1 MNVQLDIM
9 NATTSVSILM
19 DLTAVGVMLGITS

>member
-9 NATTSVSILM
+9 NATTSVSMLM
-19 DLTAVGVMLGITS
+19 DLIAVGVMLGIIS